1 MVAVNSND
9 RIPSARA
16 NPVLPDSLLAQRV
29 RHYFEQQPEVARE
42 KFLLEALRRGIHFRE
57 QRETRNGAGSVRRE
71 SEGTNTGST
80 ARPPLRAEDIRL
92 HAWLSERLAMLH
104 YERHSLWPKLRRF
117 LFDNRLT
124 LWLGLRQSDVRRP
137 R

>member
-16 NPVLPDSLLAQRV
+16 NPVLPDSPLAQRV

-42 KFLLEALRRGIHFRE
+42 EFLLEAVRRGIHFRNTE
-57 QRETRNGAGSVRRE
+57 STTRPSL
-71 SEGTNTGST
+71 S
-80 ARPPLRAEDIRL
+80 AEDIHL
-92 HAWLSERLAMLH
+92 HAWLTERLAMLH
-104 YERHSLWPKLRRF
+104 YERHGLWPKLRRF
-117 LFDNRLT
+117 LFDNRLV
-124 LWLGLRQSDVRRP
+124 LWLGLLQSDIRRP